1 LPRPLNAV
9 QILFAILSPGT
20 KMPSGLSRL
29 LVFVALWQ
37 CLAVQ
42 ASLGQIGASHQLTQL
57 QAPAR
62 IGGILQN
69 GTDWAAYKARFLD
82 QSGRIVDT
90 GNERCSHSEGQGYGM
105 LLAVAAGDREAF
117 DAIWSWTKTHL
128 LIRKDNLAAWKW
140 TGTPTQGVEV
150 NNASD
155 GDILI
160 AWGLAEASDYWSEP
174 AFFEAARRITA
185 HILVKAVVQT
195 DSFGPVLIPGA
206 HGFSEEERADGPVIN
221 LSYWIYPAFQ
231 RLAQV
236 EPKYDWNKL
245 TKSGLA
251 LTEKA
256 RFGTLRL
263 PLDWIAISGDKLAPA
278 EGFNARFGYD
288 SIRIP
293 LYLFWGSEATPQ
305 RLSGF
310 VKAWPA
316 DAPHIHLSAGGE
328 GGQKAEIT
336 LREPGY
342 RALRAIA
349 HCAAMH
355 IAFPDEFYH
364 FNANQN
370 YYPATLHLLSVIA
383 ARMQGGPCL
392 NAEKARNLIS
402 DAWRP
407 EPASLAAVF
416 PQADQLRPGD
426 QNLVEDA
433 TLLVNRNIPPDGGGE
448 ALLTVQ
454 DEMGP
459 VYYFRVAAEVMIAVA
474 AFIWVIQRKTAP
486 PRETPVDEK
495 EKLVSEAVSAIGPAL
510 EGKQLPL
517 VPRTLPQSPF
527 TTTKHVPTL
536 AQEIEVAAAAC
547 VRLSRTIG
555 LIYIEVP
562 SFEALEKEVGPVEA
576 DAKVAALAASLRGAL
591 RATDNVAV
599 LNRKEILVCIC
610 LLANASDLK
619 NIAPRLYARLER
631 SDLAAMGA
639 TFSPPGFAVYPLNG
653 YEGMALIEAARADF
667 RRNRPSREE
676 PAPQTSA
683 PAPEEKAHYHPSS
696 RSTYAF
702 RKRKTYHKHIT
713 PPE

>member
-1 LPRPLNAV
+1 
-9 QILFAILSPGT
+9 
-20 KMPSGLSRL
+20 MPSGSSRL

-37 CLAVQ
+37 CLAIQ

-69 GTDWAAYKARFLD
+69 GPDWSAYKARFLD

-90 GNERCSHSEGQGYGM
+90 GNDRCSHSEGQGYGM
-105 LLAVAAGDREAF
+105 ILAVAAGDREAF
-117 DAIWSWTKTHL
+117 NAIWSWTKSHL

-140 TGTPTQGVEV
+140 TGSPAQGVEV

-174 AFFEAARRITA
+174 AFLEAARRITA
-185 HILVKAVVQT
+185 DILIKSVT
-195 DSFGPVLIPGA
+195 PNNSFGPVLSPGA

-221 LSYWIYPAFQ
+221 LSYWVYPAFR
-231 RLAQV
+231 RLAQIQ
-236 EPKYDWNKL
+236 PKFDWNKL
-245 TKSGLA
+245 AQSGLA

-256 RFGTLRL
+256 RFGTSRL
-263 PLDWIAISGDKLAPA
+263 PLDWLAILGDKLAPA

-288 SIRIP
+288 AIRIP
-293 LYLFWGSEATPQ
+293 LYLFWASEATPQ
-305 RLSGF
+305 RLSSF
-310 VKAWPA
+310 VKAWPV
-316 DAPHIHLSAGGE
+316 DAPHIHLLALGGE
-328 GGQKAEIT
+328 GGQKPEIA

-342 RALRAIA
+342 RALAAIT

-355 IAFPDEFYH
+355 IPYPDEFYH

-383 ARMQGGPCL
+383 AQMQGGPCL
-392 NAEKARNLIS
+392 NAVKARNLIS
-402 DAWRP
+402 DSWRP

-416 PQADQLRPGD
+416 PQADELRPGD
-426 QNLVEDA
+426 QKLVEDA
-433 TLLVNRNIPPDGGGE
+433 TLLVNRKIPPDDGGE
-448 ALLTVQ
+448 ELLTVQ
-454 DEMGP
+454 DEIGP

-474 AFIWVIQRKTAP
+474 AFIWIIQRKTAP

-495 EKLVSEAVSAIGPAL
+495 EKRVSEAVSAIGPAL

-517 VPRTLPQSPF
+517 VPRTLPHSPF
-527 TTTKHVPTL
+527 TATKHIPTL

-576 DAKVAALAASLRGAL
+576 DAKVEALAASLRSAL

-619 NIAPRLYARLER
+619 NIAPRLYARVER
-631 SDLAAMGA
+631 SELAAMGA
-639 TFSPPGFAVYPLNG
+639 VFSPPGFAVYPLNG
-653 YEGMALIEAARADF
+653 YEGMALIDAARADF
-667 RRNRPSREE
+667 RRNRPSEDE
-676 PAPQTSA
+676 PAAETSGHHTS
-683 PAPEEKAHYHPSS
+683 EEKTHSHPS

-702 RKRKTYHKHIT
+702 RKRKTYHKHMP